1 MKKYLNITNFLILAN
16 ILVFAFASTYKN
28 SYLFL
33 GLNIYFLKA
42 NLWYQPLSSMF
53 MHSNILHLLMNMSVL
68 YQFGESFKN
77 YFGAKMYLGLYLI
90 GGVMTSLLSFYFT
103 LEFYVSRGI
112 YHNMVGASGALC
124 VILGFYAFFDKRQR
138 NQIMTMIA
146 IFSFF
151 PLLIGI
157 SVAWYA
163 HVIGFGIGFGVAFLV
178 AYKNATKNR

>member
-1 MKKYLNITNFLILAN
+1 MSKHLNLTNLLILIN
-16 ILVFAFASTYKN
+16 ILVFIFASYYKN
-28 SYLFL
+28 AYLFL
-33 GLNIYFLKA
+33 GLNIYFTKA

-68 YQFGESFKN
+68 YQFGESFKK
-77 YFGAKMYLGLYLI
+77 YFGAKVYLGLYLG
-90 GGVMTSLLSFYFT
+90 GGVLTSLLSFYFT

-151 PLLIGI
+151 PLLIGV

-163 HVIGFGIGFGVAFLV
+163 HVIGFGIGFLSAILIS
-178 AYKNATKNR
+178 KKLSK